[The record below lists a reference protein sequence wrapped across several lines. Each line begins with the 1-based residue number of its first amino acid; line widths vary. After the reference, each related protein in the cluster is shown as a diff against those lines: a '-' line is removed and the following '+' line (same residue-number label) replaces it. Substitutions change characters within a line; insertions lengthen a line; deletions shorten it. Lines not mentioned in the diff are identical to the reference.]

1 MTNRGK
7 VLIFC
12 AVGAWVV
19 GILLVALKLGID
31 PAWSLIVAPL
41 LPIAVVLIRRYP
53 ALLIAAMLF
62 VGNYKTHAAVG
73 ISLTDPTLI
82 TVGLLAATTTWEV
95 LLIVGGVSEKTLG
108 ELFRGQKWSV
118 VAFLLL
124 QLTMT
129 ISFLYTS
136 SPQAATEKLEH
147 IIVFNTLAFFT
158 PFFLFKRERAF
169 QMLLWAVV
177 LLAIPIAIRLIVG
190 ISHPNDKQ
198 VFGEADVTYIGD
210 AELLGITVLILL
222 YHRRSGRFGRLMTFV
237 ALPILSVGMV
247 ASVARGPSLVLLLVV
262 VLTTILLPRAGPQ
275 VVSRRVL
282 VAGVLLLIVG
292 MGAALS
298 WLQQLPGAELKSRQK
313 GMELTAL
320 MHGTLDAGGTTSKR
334 LDFFKSSALAFSEN
348 PFAGLGLAGW
358 GNFYYGDNRS
368 AFPHCFVL
376 EVAAEQGL
384 PGLVALLGLLGA
396 GFISLA
402 RIRRARSEFIF
413 VLPVF
418 LFTILT
424 NMITGGIDDR
434 IMFFWIAA
442 VFVVD
447 RMVIEKPREHYAG
460 LATPSDYLWSS
471 KTLSTPYSV

>member
-1 MTNRGK
+1 MTKRGK
-7 VLIFC
+7 ALIFL
-12 AVGAWVV
+12 AAAASVAAT
-19 GILLVALKLGID
+19 LLAALKVGLD
-31 PAWSLIVAPL
+31 PGWSLVVASL
-41 LPIAVVLIRRYP
+41 LPVAVVLIRRYP
-53 ALLIAAMLF
+53 ALLIAVMLF

-73 ISLTDPTLI
+73 ISLSDPTLI
-82 TVGLLAATTTWEV
+82 TVGLLAATTAWEL
-95 LLIVGGVSEKTLG
+95 LLIVGGVAEKTLG
-108 ELFRGQKWSV
+108 ELFLGQKWGV
-118 VAFLLL
+118 IAFLLL

-129 ISFLYTS
+129 LSFLYTS

-158 PFFLFKRERAF
+158 PFFLFKRERDF
-169 QMLLWAVV
+169 RMLLWVV
-177 LLAIPIAIRLIVG
+177 VVLAIPIAIRLVVG

-210 AELLGITVLILL
+210 AELLGITILILL
-222 YHRRSGRFGRLMTFV
+222 YHRFPGRLGRLLTFV

-247 ASVARGPSLVLLLVV
+247 ASIARGPSLVLLLVV
-262 VLTTILLPRAGPQ
+262 VITTLVLPSGGPQ
-275 VVSRRVL
+275 VVSRRV
-282 VAGVLLLIVG
+282 VIGGVLLLIVG

-298 WLQQLPGAELKSRQK
+298 WVQQLPGAETKSRQK

-334 LDFFKSSALAFSEN
+334 LDFFKSSAFAFSQK
-348 PFAGLGLAGW
+348 PFSGLGLAGW
-358 GNFYYGDNRS
+358 GSFYYGDNRS
-368 AFPHCFVL
+368 AFPHCFIL

-384 PGLVALLGLLGA
+384 PGLTVLLGLLGA
-396 GFISLA
+396 AFISLA

-418 LFTILT
+418 LFSILL
-424 NMITGGIDDR
+424 NMITGGIDNR

-447 RMVIEKPREHYAG
+447 RMVLEQEREHYAD
-460 LATPSDYLWSS
+460 APPAFEYMWSS
-471 KTLSTPYSV
+471 RAHSTPYVV